1 MKYTSQK
8 GKKKKKTIWNIY
20 YIPMAIWYYGE
31 TCT

>member
-8 GKKKKKTIWNIY
+8 EKRKKTIWNIY